1 MNNKPFTNILC
12 KGGVNDEGAVLKM
25 LIKEENNQVII
36 NGKAYDD
43 FAIKT
48 AYQFGMRSSS
58 CLVKFQSDLVTW
70 VSKLLKLANISV
82 AVKSVKISNNRLEV
96 EVF

>member
-1 MNNKPFTNILC
+1 
-12 KGGVNDEGAVLKM
+12 M

-58 CLVKFQSDLVTW
+58 CLVKFQAELVIW
-70 VSKLLKLANISV
+70 VSKLLKLANVSV
-82 AVKSVKISNNRLEV
+82 AVKSVRIHANMIEV
-96 EVF
+96 ETF